1 MESAVKLSQKDVFY
15 IIVLLLFIAIFW
27 NVKKGNMGSHTAVQS
42 ATVAKSTAQAP
53 SRNPAIAGEP
63 LKKQQN
69 LAQSIQLQNQLV
81 IERQNLEQIQNNLN
95 LLKARQIQEQQQL
108 QLSYPARASQNTNE
122 IQNLSEILQEHRRA
136 ENDVT
141 EDVQS
146 SVRDQASNAQ
156 LAKDQIEFEIQTAQE
171 NLQQTLAQINYWQ
184 SNFLLTPE
192 QQTVLND
199 LQNQFI
205 DQRNQLD
212 LLRQQRVN
220 ISASVLA
227 QTRMINEVARQT
239 KEQILS
245 SEAEIQD
252 RITALQ
258 NELIQLEQAQ
268 DQIRVSSKTLD
279 TQIAETQKTY
289 DLQVER
295 IRNMENTLKSLN

>member
-63 LKKQQN
+63 LKKQQD